1 VKTKTSGSSALQ
13 AKDDNQLCGDF
24 PVFPRN
30 IPVDTSSMFDFSP
43 AEWEAVRLSVK
54 VGLVGMIVSLPLG
67 FALAYVLARK
77 DFPLKTLLNGVVYL
91 PLVLPPVVT
100 GFVLLVLFGSRGPIG
115 HFLESTIGFTLA
127 FRWTG
132 AALAS
137 AVMGLPLMVRAM
149 RLSIVAV
156 DRRLEVAART
166 LGAGWWRTFATVTL
180 PLSLPGI
187 IAGAVLSFA
196 KSFGEFGATITF
208 VSSIPGETETLPIAI
223 YSFLQSP
230 TGEGAALRL
239 AALSVVVSL
248 AAVLGAEWIERRALS
263 ATLAPADR

>member
-1 VKTKTSGSSALQ
+1 
-13 AKDDNQLCGDF
+13 
-24 PVFPRN
+24 
-30 IPVDTSSMFDFSP
+30 MFDFSP
-43 AEWEAVRLSVK
+43 SEWEAVRLSLK
-54 VGLVGMIVSLPLG
+54 VGLVGTIVSLPPG
-67 FALAYVLARK
+67 FALAYLLARVE
-77 DFPLKTLLNGVVYL
+77 FRLKSLVNGVVYL

-100 GFVLLVLFGSRGPIG
+100 GFALLLLFGTRGPVG
-115 HFLESTIGFTLA
+115 HFLESAFGFTFA

-149 RLSIVAV
+149 RLSLNTV
-156 DRRLEVAART
+156 DRRLEIAARS

-208 VSSIPGETETLPIAI
+208 VSNIPGETQTLPIAI
-223 YSFLQSP
+223 YALLQSP
-230 TGEGAALRL
+230 TGEAAALRL

-248 AAVLGAEWIERRALS
+248 AAILGAEALEHRAIA
-263 ATLAPADR
+263 ATATPADR